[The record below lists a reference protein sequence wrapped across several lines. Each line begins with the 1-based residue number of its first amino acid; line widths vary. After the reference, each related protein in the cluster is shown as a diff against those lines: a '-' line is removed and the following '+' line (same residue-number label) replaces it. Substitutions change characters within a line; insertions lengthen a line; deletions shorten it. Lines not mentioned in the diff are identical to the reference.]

1 MTDLEKLFVEK
12 NVKDLMKALK
22 NKSEVTRMGAAITL
36 GDIGDS
42 RAVKPLI
49 KALKDDYGPV
59 RMAAAE
65 ALKKIGLKK
74 IGDKAEEI
82 LK

>member
-12 NVKDLMKALK
+12 NVKELIKALK
-22 NKSEVTRMGAAITL
+22 NKNEVIRIGAAITL
-36 GDIGDS
+36 GELGDS
-42 RAVKPLI
+42 KAVKPLI

-59 RMAAAE
+59 RLAVAK
-65 ALKKIGLKK
+65 ALKEIG
-74 IGDKAEEI
+74 EEI